1 MGFNSCVIYVIII
14 YDINMKKLLD
24 ASISAEK
31 ILDMDLEKSAN
42 FIGKV
47 LKKIDM

>member
-1 MGFNSCVIYVIII
+1 MGFNSYVIYVIII

-31 ILDMDLEKSAN
+31 IFRYGFRKEP
-42 FIGKV
+42 
-47 LKKIDM
+47 